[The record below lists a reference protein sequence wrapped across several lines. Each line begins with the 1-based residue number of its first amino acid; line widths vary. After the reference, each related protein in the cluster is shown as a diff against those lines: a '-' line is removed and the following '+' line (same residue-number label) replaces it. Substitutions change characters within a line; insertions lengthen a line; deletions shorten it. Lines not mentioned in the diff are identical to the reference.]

1 LERGEGRREWG
12 IKLDIQFLILELGVL
27 EGVER
32 TAVFRCKW
40 KT

>member
-1 LERGEGRREWG
+1 LDREEGRREWG
-12 IKLDIQFLILELGVL
+12 IKLGIQFLILKLGLL

-32 TAVFRCKW
+32 TTVFRCKW